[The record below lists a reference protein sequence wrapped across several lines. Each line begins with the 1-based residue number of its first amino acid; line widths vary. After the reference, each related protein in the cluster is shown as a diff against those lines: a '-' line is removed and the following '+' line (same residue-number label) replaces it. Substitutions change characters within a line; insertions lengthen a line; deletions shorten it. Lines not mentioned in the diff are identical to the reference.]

1 MKDRLSKY
9 PGRVKLTP
17 VAGQADT
24 FDMIR
29 ADEPENEGTP
39 LNKNSLLKDETAEA
53 MGLDPETN
61 PTPNDALAALMARML
76 ADGNGIMQKMMQ
88 MLKGDSNVGIMNG
101 ENNKIFGYG
110 VDGKFY
116 TGDPEYPLAFL
127 GSAANPTYNG
137 KGLALATE
145 LAALV
150 TEVGGKAK
158 VQTGTYTGTGKTGS
172 SNKNSLT
179 FNFVPLLI
187 FIISRNDRGYVT
199 ECAMMPS
206 SGEAVVLENT
216 NGRYVRGLNP
226 VSIAGTTVSW
236 YTDTTTEPAYLQMNW
251 AEATYHYVAI
261 G

>member
-39 LNKNSLLKDETAEA
+39 LNKNTFLTDETAEE
-53 MGLDPETN
+53 MGLDPASD

-101 ENNKIFGYG
+101 ENKKIFGYG
-110 VDGKFY
+110 TDGKFY
-116 TGDPEYPLAFL
+116 TGDPEYPLMFR
-127 GSAANPTYNG
+127 GSAANPTYNTFDM
-137 KGLALATE
+137 L
-145 LAALV
+145 
-150 TEVGGKAK
+150 K
-158 VQTGTYTGTGKTGS
+158 VKTGTYTGTGKSGSANKNKITFPFTPKILIVYEKESSVSYEAPRTFIAMYGQKITFSTLTGS
-172 SNKNSLT
+172 DGNTGQNNTYGYNLYLT
-179 FNFVPLLI
+179 WSSTQVTWYFN
-187 FIISRNDRGYVT
+187 N
-199 ECAMMPS
+199 A
-206 SGEAVVLENT
+206 SG
-216 NGRYVRGLNP
+216 
-226 VSIAGTTVSW
+226 
-236 YTDTTTEPAYLQMNW
+236 
-251 AEATYHYVAI
+251 YHYAQLNESGRTYNYILI

>member
-39 LNKNSLLKDETAEA
+39 LNKNTFLTDETAEE
-53 MGLDPETN
+53 MGLDPASD

-101 ENNKIFGYG
+101 ENKKIFGYG

-116 TGDPEYPLAFL
+116 AGDPEYPLTL
-127 GSAANPTYNG
+127 RGSAENPTYNTFDM
-137 KGLALATE
+137 L
-145 LAALV
+145 
-150 TEVGGKAK
+150 K
-158 VQTGTYTGTGKTGS
+158 VQTGTYKGTGKSGS
-172 SNKNSLT
+172 SGKNKITFTFTPKIVVIYEKTQAFLVSPCHYMIALYGMESGFAMTATDAINLTDGYMNGFGMEYTWTTTSLT
-179 FNFVPLLI
+179 WWHPHNT
-187 FIISRNDRGYVT
+187 SNGYAQ
-199 ECAMMPS
+199 EQLNY
-206 SGEAVVLENT
+206 SGK
-216 NGRYVRGLNP
+216 
-226 VSIAGTTVSW
+226 
-236 YTDTTTEPAYLQMNW
+236 
-251 AEATYHYVAI
+251 TYYWIAI

>member
-29 ADEPENEGTP
+29 ADEPEEAGTP

-101 ENNKIFGYG
+101 ENKKIFGYG

-116 TGDPEYPLAFL
+116 TGDPEYPLAFR
-127 GSAANPTYNG
+127 GSGANPTYNTYS
-137 KGLALATE
+137 LL
-145 LAALV
+145 
-150 TEVGGKAK
+150 K
-158 VQTGTYTGTGKTGS
+158 VQTGSYTGAGKSGPDGK
-172 SNKNSLT
+172 NKIT
-179 FNFVPLLI
+179 FNFTPKIVFVYEKDPASTSDTAI
-187 FIISRNDRGYVT
+187 FMVALYGAKSGHAQWVSDGITKGYGNIWT
-199 ECAMMPS
+199 
-206 SGEAVVLENT
+206 NT
-216 NGRYVRGLNP
+216 MNF
-226 VSIAGTTVSW
+226 TW
-236 YTDTTTEPAYLQMNW
+236 TTTSLTWYHPLNASNSYANGQLNKSGK
-251 AEATYHYVAI
+251 TYYWIAI